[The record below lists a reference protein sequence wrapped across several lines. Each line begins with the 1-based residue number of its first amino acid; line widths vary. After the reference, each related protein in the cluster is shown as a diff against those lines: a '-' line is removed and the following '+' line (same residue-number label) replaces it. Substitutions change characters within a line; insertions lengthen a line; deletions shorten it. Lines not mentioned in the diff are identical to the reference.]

1 MEGIERHKWA
11 IPHGWNLM
19 NGKDNIHEVDKTD
32 DEKRP
37 MTCEIESH
45 EWSWT
50 NDKKIMTGTN
60 FYS

>member
-1 MEGIERHKWA
+1 
-11 IPHGWNLM
+11 
-19 NGKDNIHEVDKTD
+19 
-32 DEKRP
+32 